1 MESVA
6 FRGATGLSMLAL
18 LCFPRDRGIVTEM
31 LLEEREALDKGKSGR
46 LCVSSASE
54 YPTVHCD
61 NENVKGS
68 QYGFF
73 TYNLMIIIAYS
84 DVSFFLGAMIVVSRQ
99 AIMVHFL
106 YSCVFFSCFLR
117 LSALCAMRAYKITS
131 HLTTSHGKQRAVN
144 VRRVCTHFST
154 AVYGSRMDGVLYFF
168 SVFLANK
175 SKNQRKY
182 KKILNT
188 IDG

>member
-84 DVSFFLGAMIVVSRQ
+84 VVSFFLGAMIVVKQ
-99 AIMVHFL
+99 WCTFCTL
-106 YSCVFFSCFLR
+106 VFFFLVFFVS
-117 LSALCAMRAYKITS
+117 LHCVQ
-131 HLTTSHGKQRAVN
+131 KQYA
-144 VRRVCTHFST
+144 CIQDH
-154 AVYGSRMDGVLYFF
+154 
-168 SVFLANK
+168 
-175 SKNQRKY
+175 
-182 KKILNT
+182 
-188 IDG
+188 